1 MDRYTKS
8 TVTGDFAESYVSA
21 SDLSQYEYCPVQWYM
36 DKAGFPRD
44 SRTNTRLV
52 TGTEMHRNLG
62 KRTRN
67 SSFALKGGI
76 ILLVFSVIM
85 ILMLILI

>member
-8 TVTGDFAESYVSA
+8 ALIGDDAQSYVSA
-21 SDLSQYEYCPVQWYM
+21 SDISQYEYCPVQWYM
-36 DKAGFPRD
+36 EKAGFPRD
-44 SRTNTRLV
+44 SRTNTRLAA
-52 TGTEMHRNLG
+52 GTEMHKNLG

-76 ILLVFSVIM
+76 ILLVFSALM
-85 ILMLILI
+85 IVVLMLI